1 MSIYLNKKTTQNFL
15 DLEWS
20 FIENTLVNHSPVT
33 VRLKPVRIFNV
44 ALAAKKMFFI

>member
-15 DLEWS
+15 DLVWS
-20 FIENTLVNHSPVT
+20 FTENILIDYCPVT
-33 VRLKPVRIFNV
+33 VRLKPVRIFNA